1 MADLKDIIVNGMFD
15 SMETYIG
22 SNDYLEKE
30 KTIQKSLGELYEML
44 NSEQHKK
51 LIMVLDLVNDSD
63 CCYAEEAYF
72 RGFLDAIKTK
82 I

>member
-51 LIMVLDLVNDSD
+51 TNHGSRFS
-63 CCYAEEAYF
+63 E
-72 RGFLDAIKTK
+72 
-82 I
+82 

>member
-1 MADLKDIIVNGMFD
+1 MADLKDIIVSGMFD
-15 SMETYIG
+15 SMETYTG

-30 KTIQKSLGELYEML
+30 KTIQKSLGELYETL

-63 CCYAEEAYF
+63 CRYAEEAYF

>member
-1 MADLKDIIVNGMFD
+1 MFD
-15 SMETYIG
+15 SMETYTE

-30 KTIQKSLGELYEML
+30 KAIQKSLGELYEML

-72 RGFLDAIKTK
+72 RGFLDAIKM
-82 I
+82 